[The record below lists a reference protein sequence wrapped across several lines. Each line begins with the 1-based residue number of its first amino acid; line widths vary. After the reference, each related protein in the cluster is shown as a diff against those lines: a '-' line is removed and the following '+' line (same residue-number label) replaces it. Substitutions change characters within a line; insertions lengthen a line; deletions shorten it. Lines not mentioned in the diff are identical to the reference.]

1 MDRQSISEN
10 LSSWIRA
17 ISGAIGVL
25 LLFAFVMWNN
35 ENEKNTKL
43 TQETK
48 TIEMRNAQSLSPDK
62 AKSRKYQDPMKN
74 STLTQQTKANE
85 TLKAE
90 NLSPDEAESIKNQEA
105 EILTIRY

>member
-1 MDRQSISEN
+1 MDRQNISEN

-35 ENEKNTKL
+35 ENEKNTIL

-48 TIEMRNAQSLSPDK
+48 TNQMRNAASLFPDE
-62 AKSRKYQDPMKN
+62 AKSRNNQDAVKN
-74 STLTQQTKANE
+74 STLTQQTKTNE

-90 NLSPDEAESIKNQEA
+90 NLSTDEAESIKNQEA